1 MRINLEGFWQ
11 KLGVIIRLVQ
21 QSPQG
26 TLGRTAIVKLLYLLQ
41 EVRGLPLGYDFRLYT
56 YGPFDSDILNDLE
69 TAQSFQALHV
79 KTVCYPSGYG
89 YEVKAGAKAETVK
102 ECVKEW
108 LAQHE
113 SELAWAA
120 SGFSARSASELELI
134 ATIVYVA
141 REFQQQAKSWD
152 VADVIRRVREVK
164 PRFSEQD
171 VRERY
176 DVALSMGLLP
186 SAGRSDRHT

>member
-1 MRINLEGFWQ
+1 MKMNLEGFWQ
-11 KLGVIIRLVQ
+11 KLGVIIRLVE
-21 QSPQG
+21 QSPQK

-56 YGPFDSDILNDLE
+56 YGPFDSEVLNDLE

-89 YEVKAGAKAETVK
+89 YEVRAGAKAESVK
-102 ECVKEW
+102 ESVKDW
-108 LAQHE
+108 LAQHDSALE
-113 SELAWAA
+113 WAGIRF
-120 SGFSARSASELELI
+120 SGRSASELELI

-141 REFQQQAKSWD
+141 REFQQQAKSCD

-164 PRFSEQD
+164 PRFTEQY
-171 VRERY
+171 VQERY
-176 DVALSMGLLP
+176 DVARNMDLLP
-186 SAGRSDRHT
+186 AAG